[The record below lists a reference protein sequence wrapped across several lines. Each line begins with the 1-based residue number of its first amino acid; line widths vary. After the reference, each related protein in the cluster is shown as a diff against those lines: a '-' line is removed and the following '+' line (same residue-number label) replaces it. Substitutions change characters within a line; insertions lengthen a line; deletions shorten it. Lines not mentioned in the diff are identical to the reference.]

1 MYLAR
6 DNICANTDGIVIRE
20 RQAMSWVSE
29 ELKYVDL
36 GDKRRNH
43 RLVKIVED
51 LSSQPEQS
59 VPQAS
64 RDGAAVQGVYKF
76 WGNPHIKASAILAAH
91 TDTAVERIKGH
102 ETILAIQDTTELDF
116 SQKPV
121 RHARSENPRRKG
133 MGPLSNSK
141 ARGLKVHTVLAASAQ
156 GVPLGVLEQKVWAR
170 EVKQP
175 GDKEQR
181 RRTIAQKESQR
192 WLDCLDV
199 SQSLV
204 SDETRVITV
213 GDREADIYQLFAMP
227 RRPKSEFLIRAAQN
241 RNTKSNK
248 FDACVMPLFEAI
260 GQTAVLGEMNLE
272 LQRTPRRKA
281 RSASLNV
288 RVSKLWLQAP
298 AHLDSETVGAIE
310 VNVILA
316 IEEDPPSGEKAIC
329 WLLLT
334 TLAVTSLE
342 EAIQCLKWYSY
353 RWLIERYLYCLKSG
367 CKIEELQLES
377 GERIKRALATYAI
390 VAWRLLWL
398 TYESR
403 RNPERTV
410 DGILEPYE
418 WQALY
423 CRIHKTNLP
432 SNEVPSLGECVR
444 WIAQLGGFLGRK
456 GDGDPGVKTLWRG
469 LKSLHNIGQM
479 WQLMREE
486 R

>member
-1 MYLAR
+1 
-6 DNICANTDGIVIRE
+6 
-20 RQAMSWVSE
+20 MSWVSE
-29 ELKYVDL
+29 ELKHADL
-36 GDKRRNH
+36 GDKRRNQ
-43 RLVKIVED
+43 RLVRIVED

-64 RDGAAVQGVYKF
+64 RDEASVQGVYKF
-76 WGNPHIKASAILAAH
+76 WGNPRVKASAILAAH
-91 TDTAVERIKGH
+91 TDSALERIKEH

-116 SQKPV
+116 SSGSI

-133 MGPLSNSK
+133 MGPLSNPK
-141 ARGLKVHTVLAASAQ
+141 ARGLKVHTVLAASALC
-156 GVPLGVLEQKVWAR
+156 VPLGILEQKVWAR
-170 EVKQP
+170 EVKQT

-181 RRTIAQKESQR
+181 RRAIAEKESQR

-204 SDETRVITV
+204 SDETCVITV
-213 GDREADIYQLFAMP
+213 GDREADIYQLFAMA
-227 RRPKSEFLIRAAQN
+227 RRSKSEFLIRAAQN
-241 RNTKSNK
+241 RNTKSDVLDDQVK
-248 FDACVMPLFEAI
+248 PLFDAI
-260 GQTAVLGEMNLE
+260 RQTPVLGEINLE

-281 RSASLNV
+281 RSALLSV
-288 RVSKLWLQAP
+288 RVKKLWLQPP
-298 AHLDSETVGAIE
+298 AYLESGKFEPIE

-316 IEEDPPSGEKAIC
+316 QEEDPPSGDKGIC

-334 TLAVTSLE
+334 TLSVSSLE
-342 EAIQCLKWYSY
+342 EAVQCLKWYSY
-353 RWLIERYLYCLKSG
+353 RWLIERYHYCLKSG

-377 GERIKRALATYAI
+377 GEKIKRALATYAI

-398 TYESR
+398 TYEAR
-403 RNPERTV
+403 QNPERTV

-423 CRIHKTNLP
+423 CKIHKTNIP
-432 SNEVPSLGECVR
+432 SSEVPSLGECVR

-456 GDGDPGVKTLWRG
+456 GDGDPGLKTLWRG
-469 LKSLHNIGQM
+469 LKRLHDISQM
-479 WQLMREE
+479 WQLMQEE

>member
-1 MYLAR
+1 
-6 DNICANTDGIVIRE
+6 
-20 RQAMSWVSE
+20 MSWVTE

-36 GDKRRNH
+36 GDKRRNQ

-64 RDGAAVQGVYKF
+64 RDEAAVQGVYKF
-76 WGNPHIKASAILAAH
+76 WGNPRIKTSAILAAH

-116 SQKPV
+116 SPKPV

-133 MGPLSNSK
+133 MGPLSNPK

-156 GVPLGVLEQKVWAR
+156 GVPLGVLDQKVWVR
-170 EVKQP
+170 EVKQS
-175 GDKEQR
+175 GDKEKR
-181 RRTIAQKESQR
+181 RLAIAEKESQR
-192 WLDCLDV
+192 WLDCLSV

-241 RNTKSNK
+241 RNTKSNR
-248 FDACVMPLFEAI
+248 FDDSVMPLFEAI
-260 GQTAVLGEMNLE
+260 RQTAVLGEINLE

-281 RSASLNV
+281 RSASLSV
-288 RVSKLWLQAP
+288 WVKTLWLQPP
-298 AHLDSETVGAIE
+298 AYLESGKFESIE

-316 IEEDPPSGEKAIC
+316 QEEDPPSGEKAIC

-334 TLAVTSLE
+334 TLPVSSLE
-342 EAIQCLKWYSY
+342 SAVQCLEWYSY
-353 RWLIERYLYCLKSG
+353 RWLIERYHYCLKSG

-377 GERIKRALATYAI
+377 GEKIKRALATYAI

-398 TYESR
+398 TYEGR
-403 RNPERTV
+403 QNPERRV
-410 DGILEPYE
+410 DGVLESYE

-423 CRIHKTNLP
+423 CRIHKTNIP
-432 SNEVPSLGECVR
+432 SSEAPTLGECVR
-444 WIAQLGGFLGRK
+444 WIAKLGGFLGRK

-469 LKSLHNIGQM
+469 LKQLHDITQM
-479 WQLMREE
+479 WLLLRGEG
-486 R
+486 